1 MKRDNIE
8 SYRLPFTIDEVLLEL
23 RMQIWCTASQ
33 VALLGCYELAVEAI
47 EPDAEFGMN
56 ETPAAHL
63 PKINLD
69 AFSITKTVR
78 DAYAFAFQ
86 VNSPERFGADDWGD
100 LGAFVSGG
108 VRHSWTGDFS
118 PAYQDQSKLRH
129 VADMVTGRVEL
140 LTDGALSIRQLAL
153 LANMIEPAVRS
164 SLSTEGIKT
173 EGRPASLPA
182 ATALAWLRKRRGF
195 VPTSDGLAV
204 RDLASN
210 SAVLDANSFPDALK
224 YMIGSAEGASADLA
238 AKAGV
243 NVSLLEGLST
253 GAERNAGVQ
262 DLMRL
267 ADVLLVEPQS
277 LVDAYVKFI
286 SRPG

>member
-8 SYRLPFTIDEVLLEL
+8 SYRLPFTIDEVLSEL
-23 RMQIWCTASQ
+23 SMHIWCTASQ
-33 VALLGCYELAVEAI
+33 VALLGRDDLACAMTD
-47 EPDAEFGMN
+47 PDAEFGMD
-56 ETPAAHL
+56 EAPAAHL
-63 PKINLD
+63 AKIKLD
-69 AFSITKTVR
+69 AYSITKTVK

-86 VNSPERFGADDWGD
+86 VTDPERFGADDWAD

-118 PAYQDQSKLRH
+118 PTYRDESKLRH

-204 RDLASN
+204 QHLASN
-210 SAVLDANSFPDALK
+210 SAVLDAKSFPDALV
-224 YMIGSAEGASADLA
+224 YMIGSGEEARADLA

-243 NVSLLEGLST
+243 NPSMLERLIGGS
-253 GAERNAGVQ
+253 ERNAGIQ
-262 DLMRL
+262 DLVRL
-267 ADVLLVEPQS
+267 AKALLVEPQPFI
-277 LVDAYVKFI
+277 DAYVKFV
-286 SRPG
+286 SQ